1 MVIAHVKWFV
11 EVGNEVAPFS
21 LREPSVGLWALI
33 VVGLIVLAT
42 VLNKFIKGPSKKWMN
57 WVNSTRSKWVY
68 VFQVMLAA
76 SLIYAAVNQVILVPH
91 YEASTLAIPIVE
103 LLAALFLLIN
113 RWVWMGAGLL
123 LVTYLASA
131 ISYGPEEVADY
142 INVLGIVAFLFLE
155 KPINKN
161 SLKWKDRSLDV
172 LRISTGAALIILA
185 FSEKLFAPS
194 SAMTLLS
201 QYDLNFM
208 SVIGINYSD
217 RLFIL
222 SAGSMELVFGSIMM
236 LGVITRINTF
246 MLASF
251 LVSSNVYFFLQGNY
265 SEGWMELMGHL
276 PIIGTALL
284 LVLYGKS
291 FKVDN
296 QKGPDSR

>member
-1 MVIAHVKWFV
+1 
-11 EVGNEVAPFS
+11 
-21 LREPSVGLWALI
+21 
-33 VVGLIVLAT
+33 
-42 VLNKFIKGPSKKWMN
+42 
-57 WVNSTRSKWVY
+57 
-68 VFQVMLAA
+68 
-76 SLIYAAVNQVILVPH
+76 
-91 YEASTLAIPIVE
+91 
-103 LLAALFLLIN
+103 
-113 RWVWMGAGLL
+113 
-123 LVTYLASA
+123 
-131 ISYGPEEVADY
+131 
-142 INVLGIVAFLFLE
+142 
-155 KPINKN
+155 
-161 SLKWKDRSLDV
+161 
-172 LRISTGAALIILA
+172 
-185 FSEKLFAPS
+185 
-194 SAMTLLS
+194 
-201 QYDLNFM
+201 M

-222 SAGSMELVFGSIMM
+222 SAGSMELVFGRIMM